1 MGSQLI
7 SFGSVSTA
15 FGIPYDIAV
24 IIGVIVI
31 IGIAFLLSE
40 NKKKI
45 NWKLVMAGLGLQIV
59 FAILILKV
67 PVGITI
73 FEGASSAITKLLD
86 FTKEGTDFL
95 FGPLADTNGIGFVW
109 VVQILPT
116 IIFFSALMGVLYY
129 LGVMQFIV
137 KFIAKF
143 IGKLLGTS
151 GSETLSAVGNIFLGQ
166 TEAPLLVKPF
176 VKDMTRSE
184 LLAIMVGGMATVAGG
199 VMAGYVAMGVNAGH
213 LLAASI
219 MAAPA
224 GLILAK
230 ILVPETE
237 ESKTKNSTDISVENT
252 ASNIVEAAANGASD
266 GLGLALNVAAMLL
279 AFIALLALINF
290 IIGAIGGLFGF
301 PELSFQWILGK
312 LFSPLA
318 FVMGVPTVDISAA
331 GSLLGQKI
339 ILNEFVAYSELA
351 NLITLDVLQPKTVM
365 ILTYALCGFANF
377 SSIAI
382 QIAGIGGLAPDKKGT
397 IAKLGFRALIGG
409 VLATCLTATIAGIL
423 F

>member
-1 MGSQLI
+1 MERLVG
-7 SFGSVSTA
+7 
-15 FGIPYDIAV
+15 
-24 IIGVIVI
+24 IIGVVVI

-45 NWKLVMAGLGLQIV
+45 NWKLVITGLILQIV

-67 PVGITI
+67 PVGRTI
-73 FEGASSAITKLLD
+73 FEGASNAITKLLD

-95 FGPLADTNGIGFVW
+95 FGPLADSNGIGFVW

-129 LGVMQFIV
+129 LGIMQFIV

-279 AFIALLALINF
+279 AFIALLALVNF

-351 NLITLDVLQPKTVM
+351 NLIKLDMLQPKTTM

-382 QIAGIGGLAPDKKGT
+382 QIAGIGGLAPDRKGT
-397 IAKLGFRALIGG
+397 IAKLGFKALIGG

>member
-1 MGSQLI
+1 MDRFIG
-7 SFGSVSTA
+7 
-15 FGIPYDIAV
+15 
-24 IIGVIVI
+24 IIGIIVI
-31 IGIAFLLSE
+31 IGIAYLLSE

-45 NWKLVMAGLGLQIV
+45 NWRLVATGLGLQIV
-59 FAILILKV
+59 FAILILKIPLGQRV
-67 PVGITI
+67 
-73 FEGASSAITKLLD
+73 FQSASDAISKLLD
-86 FTKEGTDFL
+86 FTKEGTNFL
-95 FGPLADTNGIGFVW
+95 FGPLADTNAVGFVW
-109 VVQILPT
+109 VVQVLPT

-129 LGVMQFIV
+129 LGIMQFLI

-143 IGKLLGTS
+143 ISKLLGTS

-184 LLAIMVGGMATVAGG
+184 LMAIMVGGMATVAGG

-224 GLILAK
+224 GLVLAK

-237 ESKTKNSTDISVENT
+237 ESKTKDSANIVVENT
-252 ASNIVEAAANGASD
+252 ASNLVEAAANGASD
-266 GLGLALNVAAMLL
+266 GLGLALNVGAMLL
-279 AFIALLALINF
+279 AFIALLALVNF
-290 IIGAIGGLFGF
+290 FIASIGGIFGF
-301 PELSFQWILGK
+301 PDLSFQWILGK

-318 FVMGVPTVDISAA
+318 LVMGVPMSDVSVA

-351 NLITLDVLQPKTVM
+351 NLMATNTLQPKTVM

-382 QIAGIGGLAPDKKGT
+382 QIAGIGGLAPEKKGI
-397 IAKLGFRALIGG
+397 IAKLGFKALVGG
-409 VLATCLTATIAGIL
+409 ALATCLTATLAGLL

>member
-1 MGSQLI
+1 MNRFI
-7 SFGSVSTA
+7 
-15 FGIPYDIAV
+15 GIV
-24 IIGVIVI
+24 GVIVI

-45 NWKLVMAGLGLQIV
+45 NWRLVITGLLLQIV
-59 FAILILKV
+59 FAILILKI
-67 PVGITI
+67 PVGRTI
-73 FEGASSAITKLLD
+73 FQGASNVITKLLD

-95 FGPLADTNGIGFVW
+95 FGPLADSNGIGYVW
-109 VVQILPT
+109 VVQVLPT

-129 LGVMQFIV
+129 LGIMQFIV

-176 VKDMTRSE
+176 VRDMTRSE

-230 ILVPETE
+230 ILIPETE

-339 ILNEFVAYSELA
+339 ILNEFVAYSELS
-351 NLITLDVLQPKTVM
+351 NLIKLDVLQPKTVM

-382 QIAGIGGLAPDKKGT
+382 QIAGIGGLAPAKKGT
-397 IAKLGFRALIGG
+397 IAKLGFKALIGG